1 MTLVEEYQMEENSPE
16 DNKTFSDYGVC
27 DTLCQAI
34 DNLGWKHPS
43 SIQRDVLKIA
53 LQEDQNKDIIA
64 IAETG
69 SGKTGAFAIPII
81 QRLIDN
87 PQRMYALI
95 VTPTRELAFQI
106 SEQFEALGSSVGL
119 KTAVIVGGID
129 MVQQALALARKPHV
143 VVGTPGRLVDHLE
156 NTKGFSLNTMKY
168 LVLDEADR
176 CLSMDFEEAI
186 DKILSCFPKERVTY
200 LFSATMTQKVVKLQR
215 ASLQDPVKIQVS
227 SKYQTVSTL
236 IQQYLFIP
244 AKYKECYLAFIM
256 NEFRGKSTILFVSTC
271 SSSQLLTLFLRN
283 LGFKA
288 VCINGNL
295 SQVKRLG
302 ALNKFKEGA
311 RNILIA
317 TDVASRGLDI
327 PEVDL
332 VVNYDIPGNGK
343 DYVHRVGRT
352 ARAGKSGRAITFVTQ
367 YDVESYQR
375 IEKLIEKRLD
385 AYPCSENEALTYLQ
399 TTTEAL
405 QIAQREMKEEE
416 KKGKKGKNRD
426 GGDADDYVMDTF
438 RGKTHGKKAKKNRK

>member
-1 MTLVEEYQMEENSPE
+1 MEENSPE
-16 DNKTFSDYGVC
+16 DSKTFSDYGVC

-43 SIQRDVLKIA
+43 SIQRDVLKVA

-176 CLSMDFEEAI
+176 CLYMDF
-186 DKILSCFPKERVTY
+186 
-200 LFSATMTQKVVKLQR
+200 
-215 ASLQDPVKIQVS
+215 
-227 SKYQTVSTL
+227 
-236 IQQYLFIP
+236 
-244 AKYKECYLAFIM
+244 
-256 NEFRGKSTILFVSTC
+256 
-271 SSSQLLTLFLRN
+271 
-283 LGFKA
+283 
-288 VCINGNL
+288 
-295 SQVKRLG
+295 
-302 ALNKFKEGA
+302 
-311 RNILIA
+311 
-317 TDVASRGLDI
+317 
-327 PEVDL
+327 
-332 VVNYDIPGNGK
+332 
-343 DYVHRVGRT
+343 
-352 ARAGKSGRAITFVTQ
+352 
-367 YDVESYQR
+367 
-375 IEKLIEKRLD
+375 
-385 AYPCSENEALTYLQ
+385 
-399 TTTEAL
+399 
-405 QIAQREMKEEE
+405 
-416 KKGKKGKNRD
+416 
-426 GGDADDYVMDTF
+426 
-438 RGKTHGKKAKKNRK
+438 

>member
-1 MTLVEEYQMEENSPE
+1 MEENSPE
-16 DNKTFSDYGVC
+16 DSKTFSDYGVC

-43 SIQRDVLKIA
+43 SIQRDVLKVA

-176 CLSMDFEEAI
+176 CLSMDFEEA
-186 DKILSCFPKERVTY
+186 KTFKPSVVFPDTC
-200 LFSATMTQKVVKLQR
+200 TNKL
-215 ASLQDPVKIQVS
+215 V
-227 SKYQTVSTL
+227 
-236 IQQYLFIP
+236 
-244 AKYKECYLAFIM
+244 
-256 NEFRGKSTILFVSTC
+256 
-271 SSSQLLTLFLRN
+271 
-283 LGFKA
+283 
-288 VCINGNL
+288 
-295 SQVKRLG
+295 
-302 ALNKFKEGA
+302 
-311 RNILIA
+311 
-317 TDVASRGLDI
+317 
-327 PEVDL
+327 
-332 VVNYDIPGNGK
+332 
-343 DYVHRVGRT
+343 
-352 ARAGKSGRAITFVTQ
+352 
-367 YDVESYQR
+367 
-375 IEKLIEKRLD
+375 
-385 AYPCSENEALTYLQ
+385 
-399 TTTEAL
+399 
-405 QIAQREMKEEE
+405 
-416 KKGKKGKNRD
+416 
-426 GGDADDYVMDTF
+426 
-438 RGKTHGKKAKKNRK
+438 

>member
-1 MTLVEEYQMEENSPE
+1 MEENSPE
-16 DNKTFSDYGVC
+16 DSKTFSDYGVC

-43 SIQRDVLKIA
+43 SIQRDVLKVA

-227 SKYQTVSTL
+227 TKYQTVSTL

-283 LGFKA
+283 LGF
-288 VCINGNL
+288 
-295 SQVKRLG
+295 
-302 ALNKFKEGA
+302 
-311 RNILIA
+311 A

-438 RGKTHGKKAKKNRK
+438 KGKTHGKKVKKNRK

>member
-1 MTLVEEYQMEENSPE
+1 MEDNSSE
-16 DNKTFSDYGVC
+16 DNKKFSDYGVC
-27 DTLCQAI
+27 ETLCQAI
-34 DNLGWKHPS
+34 DGLGWKSPS
-43 SIQRDVLKIA
+43 AIQKEVLRTA
-53 LQEDQNKDIIA
+53 LLEHQDRDIIA

-69 SGKTGAFAIPII
+69 SGKTGAFAIPVI
-81 QRLIDN
+81 QRLVDN
-87 PQRMYALI
+87 PQRMYALV

-106 SEQFEALGSSVGL
+106 SEQFEALGASVGL
-119 KTAVIVGGID
+119 KTAVIVGGVD

-143 VVGTPGRLVDHLE
+143 VVATPGRLVDHLE
-156 NTKGFSLNTMKY
+156 NTKGFSLKSMKF
-168 LVLDEADR
+168 LILDEADR

-186 DKILSCFPKERVTY
+186 DKILSCFPKERTTY

-215 ASLQDPVKIQVS
+215 ASLHDPVKLQVS

-244 AKYKECYLAFIM
+244 AKYKECYLAYVM
-256 NEFRGKSTILFVSTC
+256 NEFRGKSTIIFVSTC
-271 SSSQLLTLFLRN
+271 NSSQLLTIFLRT

-295 SQVKRLG
+295 TQVKRLG
-302 ALNKFKEGA
+302 ALSKFKEGS

-332 VVNYDIPGNGK
+332 VLNYDIPGNGK
-343 DYVHRVGRT
+343 DYIHRVGRT
-352 ARAGKSGRAITFVTQ
+352 ARAGKSGRAISFVTQ

-375 IEKLIEKRLD
+375 IEKLIGKKLE
-385 AYPCSENEALTYLQ
+385 AYPCSENEALTCLQ

-405 QIAQREMKEEE
+405 QVAQRQMKEEE
-416 KKGKKGKNRD
+416 KKGKKGRHRD
-426 GGDADDYVMDTF
+426 GGDEEDSVMDSF
-438 RGKTHGKKAKKNRK
+438 RSKKHSRKVKRERN